1 MQYLGCCVFR
11 KGAAALIFVRLLL
24 RAPFFQ
30 VYMIWIAFAGF
41 ITFEVNLC
49 YYYICGFNTARLTKL
64 AAPRTNFC

>member
-11 KGAAALIFVRLLL
+11 KGAAALIFVRLLM

-41 ITFEVNLC
+41 ITFVVNLC
-49 YYYICGFNTARLTKL
+49 YI
-64 AAPRTNFC
+64 